1 MKFKNKKSKII
12 GFAVIVVLMVSVSFV
27 SLTDREFQIVKNMDI
42 FFSLFR
48 ELNLFYVDEINPEK
62 LIGSSIEGMLNTL
75 DPYTNFIPESEM
87 EDYKTVTTGQYG
99 GVGITVSNIENA
111 MTVTDVSFNNPADKA
126 GFRVGD
132 KLMKIDGQWLT
143 GKSESEVLEMLNGV
157 PNTKITVSYL
167 QARTNREVTREMTRE
182 TIAIPNVPYY
192 GTIDDANKVGY
203 IRLSNFSANAGKEV
217 KDALVSLKKRYNIE
231 SLVLDLRNNP
241 GGLLVEAVEVVN
253 LFVKRGQ
260 EVVSTRGRV
269 KQWDNIYTTRHEPV
283 DTLISLAVVVNRSS
297 ASAAEIV
304 AGAIQD
310 LDRGVVVGQR
320 TFGKGLVQATR
331 PLSYN
336 TQLKVT
342 TAKYYIPS
350 GRCIQAL
357 DYTHREAD
365 GSVGYIPDS
374 LIREYKTLKN
384 KRIVRDG
391 GGVSPDVEALPEMLS
406 RIAVTLYVRNL
417 IFSYATEYALKHDS
431 IAPAKKF
438 ALTDREYED
447 YVAYLQD
454 KFFDYQTETELTFL
468 KLKDIATR
476 EKYMDN
482 ASAEFEALQAKLSH
496 DRFKDLELFKND
508 VKELL
513 EEEIVSRYYYNSG
526 RIANTMRK
534 DSQIRTAVK
543 MLRDSVKYASVLNGI
558 P

>member
-1 MKFKNKKSKII
+1 MKIKNQKSKIA
-12 GFAVIVVLMVSVSFV
+12 GTTIVVALLV
-27 SLTDREFQIVKNMDI
+27 SLSFTTLNDREFQIVKNMDI

-48 ELNLFYVDEINPEK
+48 ELNLFYVDETNPEK
-62 LIGSSIEGMLNTL
+62 LIGSSIEGMLETL
-75 DPYTNFIPESEM
+75 DPYTTFIPESDM

-99 GVGITVSNIENA
+99 GVGFTMRNIENS
-111 MTVTDVSFNNPADKA
+111 MTITDVFRNSPADKA

-132 KLMKIDGQWLT
+132 MLMKIDGLWLT
-143 GKSESEVLEMLNGV
+143 GKTETEINEMLNGV
-157 PNTKITVSYL
+157 PNTKVSITYL
-167 QARTNREVTREMTRE
+167 QTHTRNEITRELIRE
-182 TIAIPNVPYY
+182 TISIPNVPYY
-192 GTIDDANKVGY
+192 GTVDDANKIGY
-203 IRLSNFSANAGKEV
+203 IRVSNFSNNAAKDVKE
-217 KDALVSLKKRYNIE
+217 ALQSLKKTHNIE
-231 SLVLDLRNNP
+231 SVVLDLRNNP
-241 GGLLVEAVEVVN
+241 GGLLVEAVEMVS

-269 KQWDNIYTTRHEPV
+269 KQWDNIYFTRHEPI
-283 DTLISLAVVVNRSS
+283 DTIIPLAVIVNRSS

-310 LDRGVVVGQR
+310 LDRGIVIGQR
-320 TFGKGLVQATR
+320 TFGKGLVQTTR

-384 KRIVRDG
+384 KRTVRDG
-391 GGVSPDVEALPEMLS
+391 GGVSPDVEALPETLS

-417 IFSYATEYALKHDS
+417 IFSYATEYVKKHDT

-438 ALTDREYED
+438 TLTDKEYED

-454 KFFDYQTETELTFL
+454 KFFDYQTETELTFMR
-468 KLKDIATR
+468 LKDIATR
-476 EKYMDN
+476 EKYMEN
-482 ASAEFEALQAKLSH
+482 ASVEFEALQAKLSH
-496 DRFKDLELFKND
+496 DRFKDLELFKDD

-513 EEEIVSRYYYNSG
+513 EEEIVSRYYYNAG
-526 RIANTMRK
+526 RVANTMRK
-534 DSQIRTAVK
+534 DSQIRTAIHT
-543 MLRDSVKYASVLNGI
+543 LQDLEKYASVLNWKQ
-558 P
+558 